1 MKYRMPDFNNLS
13 DLGAYLQSK
22 IDDSLDKEVS
32 QVVKAQESIEV
43 QDKVYDVYPD
53 PVIYERR
60 GYDGGLIDEDNMNH
74 TVQDGTLTV
83 TNDTPLNTAYGTDDL
98 DMSLTQRVVIGTG
111 YMYPYGHNTTGYSYM
126 QPRDFLQAT
135 VDALEENQTCT
146 ETLKISLN
154 NDGIKTE

>member
-1 MKYRMPDFNNLS
+1 MNE
-13 DLGAYLQSK
+13 
-22 IDDSLDKEVS
+22 EVS
-32 QVVKAQESIEV
+32 QIVKAQEQVAIDEV
-43 QDKVYDVYPD
+43 VYDSYSPK
-53 PVIYERR
+53 IYERR
-60 GYDGGLIDEDNMNH
+60 KAEGGLGDSENMNH
-74 TVQDGTLTV
+74 TVKDGTLTV

-98 DMSLTQRVVIGTG
+98 DMSLTQRVVTGTG

-135 VDALEENQTCT
+135 VDALEDNQTCT